1 MLTPCRGLACRW
13 GASTSHHPSE
23 SFTIK
28 RFVRKARL
36 RFDVETLREEAT
48 EMRRARPTLSKPAA
62 VGSTPGEMLIDL
74 GTALV
79 AFGDALKL
87 VGARLPANQ
96 IAPAV
101 SAQIPAPAPNA
112 AGSSGLPVEGFVRIW
127 DILGRGAAR
136 GRSATLGVIPVC
148 RATWYA
154 GIKSG
159 RFPKPIKH
167 GGIAMWRVE
176 EIRALIAQLRR

>member
-1 MLTPCRGLACRW
+1 
-13 GASTSHHPSE
+13 
-23 SFTIK
+23 
-28 RFVRKARL
+28 
-36 RFDVETLREEAT
+36 
-48 EMRRARPTLSKPAA
+48 MRRARWTLSKPTDVGTTLGA
-62 VGSTPGEMLIDL
+62 VLIDL

-87 VGARLPANQ
+87 AGARLPANQ

-101 SAQIPAPAPNA
+101 SGETPAPAPTA
-112 AGSSGLPVEGFVRIW
+112 AATCDLPVEGFLRIW
-127 DILGRGAAR
+127 DILGRGAAK
-136 GRSATLGVIPVC
+136 GRPATLGLIPVG

-159 RFPKPIKH
+159 LFPKPIKH